1 MKNLP
6 PLHRGPARRLS
17 LAPLI
22 ICLGALALPAAWDLS
37 QSRNPGRPTL
47 SAMHFGAMPSEG
59 ALASQPGEQKSGGE
73 SRPTPICAPCPAKA
87 PAPKLPSIDLS
98 GSIQRLLH

>member
-6 PLHRGPARRLS
+6 PLYRGSARRLS

-22 ICLGALALPAAWDLS
+22 ICVGALALPAAWDLS

-47 SAMHFGAMPSEG
+47 SALHFGAMPSEG
-59 ALASQPGEQKSGGE
+59 ACYSPASHDEKPAQ
-73 SRPTPICAPCPAKA
+73 SRPTPICNPTPST
-87 PAPKLPSIDLS
+87 PSLPSINLP
-98 GSIQRLLH
+98 GIVQRLFY

>member
-22 ICLGALALPAAWDLS
+22 ICVGALALPAAWDLS
-37 QSRNPGRPTL
+37 QSRNPARPTL
-47 SAMHFGAMPSEG
+47 SALHFGAMPSAG
-59 ALASQPGEQKSGGE
+59 AAVGQSGSDEKSEARE
-73 SRPTPICAPCPAKA
+73 SRPTPICHPTAPKA
-87 PAPKLPSIDLS
+87 PALPSISLVS
-98 GSIQRLLH
+98 TIQRLFH